1 VSVLPRKAQ
10 ISAVLPL
17 MAANLLWA
25 GQGVAV
31 KLMAG
36 ALSPLAIA
44 LLPLYLI
51 TLVGLA
57 LLCARKNA
65 AQRFR
70 VAWKYRLEFLL
81 AGVGG
86 QLIAQVGMT
95 QGISWSSASNGA
107 ILSLLIP
114 IFSALL
120 AVWLLRERM
129 STLRVGVLLLGLAG
143 IFLVS
148 PPHLKA
154 HSANHVHEFAG
165 NILIALGCF
174 GSAFYN
180 VYSKRL
186 LAHFSGLE
194 ILLFSYLSTTV
205 FSLPAL
211 FIFEPH
217 CLSSLARL
225 TPIQWTVLLYLA
237 VFFYGLAMVLFLR
250 ALRTVDVVIAS
261 ASLYLTPLFGVA
273 LAYSILKER
282 LAPQAVLGSAIILFA
297 TLILF
302 RFDAPPNGSEPIG

>member
-1 VSVLPRKAQ
+1 VSALPKNGR

-51 TLVGLA
+51 TLIGLS
-57 LLCARKNA
+57 LLCVRKNA
-65 AQRFR
+65 PQRFR
-70 VAWKYRLEFLL
+70 AAWRFRLEFFL

-95 QGISWSSASNGA
+95 LGISWSSASNGA

-114 IFSALL
+114 IFGALL

-129 STLRVGVLLLGLAG
+129 STLRVGALLLGLAG

-148 PPHLKA
+148 PPHLQIR
-154 HSANHVHEFAG
+154 SANHIHEFAG

-186 LAHFSGLE
+186 LAYFSGLE
-194 ILLFSYLSTTV
+194 ILFFSYLSTTV

-225 TPIQWTVLLYLA
+225 TSIQLTAFLYLA
-237 VFFYGLAMVLFLR
+237 IFLYGLAMVLFLR
-250 ALRTVDVVIAS
+250 ALRVVDVVIAS

-273 LAYSILKER
+273 LAYSVLKER
-282 LAPQAVLGSAIILFA
+282 LGPQAVLGSAIILFA

-302 RFDAPPNGSEPIG
+302 RFDTPPNGPELIG

>member
-1 VSVLPRKAQ
+1 M
-10 ISAVLPL
+10 LPL

-36 ALSPLAIA
+36 ALSPVAIA

-51 TLVGLA
+51 TLLALA
-57 LLCARKNA
+57 LLCAQKNA
-65 AQRFR
+65 ALRFR
-70 VAWKYRLEFLL
+70 AAWRFRTEFFL
-81 AGVGG
+81 AGIGG
-86 QLIAQVGMT
+86 QLIAQIGMT
-95 QGISWSSASNGA
+95 LGITWSSASNGA

-114 IFSALL
+114 IFGALL
-120 AVWLLRERM
+120 AVWLLREHM
-129 STLRVGVLLLGLAG
+129 SILRVVVLMLGLAG

-148 PPHLKA
+148 PPHLHARSA
-154 HSANHVHEFAG
+154 HHIHEFAG

-186 LAHFSGLE
+186 LAYFSGPE
-194 ILLFSYLSTTV
+194 ILFFSYLSTTV

-211 FIFEPH
+211 FVFDPH
-217 CLSSLARL
+217 CLSNLTRLA
-225 TPIQWTVLLYLA
+225 PMQWAALLYLA
-237 VFFYGLAMVLFLR
+237 IFLYGLAMVFFLR
-250 ALRTVDVVIAS
+250 ALRMVDVVIAS

-273 LAYSILKER
+273 LAYSVLKER

-302 RFDAPPNGSEPIG
+302 RFDGPPNVPEPVG